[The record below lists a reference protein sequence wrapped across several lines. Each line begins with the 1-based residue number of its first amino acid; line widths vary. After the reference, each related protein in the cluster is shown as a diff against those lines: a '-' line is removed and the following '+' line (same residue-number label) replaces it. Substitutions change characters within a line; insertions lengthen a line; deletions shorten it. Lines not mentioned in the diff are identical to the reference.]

1 VSRGG
6 GDTRVIE
13 VKGRGGRGPITIPE
27 RQLSTMAAAGVHLW
41 LYVVWNTTQPYP
53 IELWTI
59 ADPARLDWVETQ
71 AATRTPEEYRGVQH
85 EAKYEISCD
94 VVDRF
99 GTQVSLQPI
108 AAN

>member
-1 VSRGG
+1 
-6 GDTRVIE
+6 
-13 VKGRGGRGPITIPE
+13 
-27 RQLSTMAAAGVHLW
+27 MAAAGVHLW